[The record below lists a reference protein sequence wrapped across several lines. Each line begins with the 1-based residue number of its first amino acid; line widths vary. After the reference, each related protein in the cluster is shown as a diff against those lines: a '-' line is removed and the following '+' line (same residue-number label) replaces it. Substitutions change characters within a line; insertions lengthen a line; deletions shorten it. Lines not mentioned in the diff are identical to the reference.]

1 MKILLLG
8 YGKMGKTI
16 ETLALSRS
24 HLIADRIDQ
33 DNYTDLHQYNHTNV
47 DVAIEFSQPDAAYNN
62 IIYCLQHGIPIVS
75 GTTGWLDRKDD
86 IETLCKENNGAFFYS
101 SNYSIGV
108 NLFFKLNE
116 RLAELMEN
124 TTEYRLEMEE
134 IHHTEKKDEPS
145 GTAITLAEG
154 IIKKS
159 DLKEKWILNDDSD
172 KKAIPIYSKREGKVP
187 GTHIIKYSSPID
199 TIEIKHTAHSREG
212 FAKGALLVAEWMMGK
227 KGVLGMEDFLKF

>member
-33 DNYTDLHQYNHTNV
+33 NNHAHLHQYNHTNV

-62 IIYCLQHGIPIVS
+62 ITYCLQHGIPIVS
-75 GTTGWLDRKDD
+75 GTTGWLDRKDE

-124 TTEYRLEMEE
+124 TTEYHLEMEE

-145 GTAITLAEG
+145 GTAITLADG

-172 KKAIPIYSKREGKVP
+172 KKSHSYIFQKRRKS
-187 GTHIIKYSSPID
+187 TWNAYHQILFSY
-199 TIEIKHTAHSREG
+199 
-212 FAKGALLVAEWMMGK
+212 
-227 KGVLGMEDFLKF
+227 